1 LRFLLP
7 SGGGATVNAMYHWI
21 PFWPDTAAVNAV
33 VVNNL
38 YIAELGVSGLTV
50 AMVGVMMLTFCIR
63 YRKGSPTSRADRV
76 QKTWRFE
83 IGWTT
88 ATLGAFLTLFVWG
101 ATIYIW
107 LYQAPAGDE
116 EVYVVAKQWMWKIE
130 HPGGQRE
137 IDALHVPVN
146 KTIRVVMASADV
158 IHSFFVPAFRIKRD
172 VVPGTLQ
179 TIWFKANK
187 TGVFK
192 LECSQ
197 FCGLQHAT
205 MQGEIDVLSGPD
217 YARWLTEQ
225 GVQQSLAGQGEAVF
239 RAHGCSGCHSD
250 NSTVHAP
257 SLAGLYGTL
266 VHLQDGSV
274 RLVDEAYIRDCILN
288 PRSFTVAG
296 YPPVMPDFSGQLSED
311 DLIKLIAYIR
321 SLGKEE
327 TVK

>member
-1 LRFLLP
+1 
-7 SGGGATVNAMYHWI
+7 MYHWI
-21 PFWPDTAAVNAV
+21 PFWPDTAAVNAI

-38 YIAELGVSGLTV
+38 YIAELGVSALILVTV
-50 AMVGVMMLTFCIR
+50 LAMMLTFCIR
-63 YRKGSPTSRADRV
+63 YRKGSAASRAGRV
-76 QKTWRFE
+76 QKTWHFE
-83 IGWTT
+83 IGWTV
-88 ATLGAFLTLFVWG
+88 ATLGAFLVLFVWG
-101 ATIYIW
+101 AAIYIW
-107 LYQAPAGDE
+107 LYQAPRGDE

-146 KTIRVVMASADV
+146 KTIRVVMASEDV

-179 TIWFKANK
+179 TIWFKADK

-192 LECSQ
+192 LECTQ

-205 MQGEIDVLSGPD
+205 MQGEIDVMSGPD

-225 GVQQSLAGQGEAVF
+225 GVHESLAEQGEAVF
-239 RAHGCSGCHSD
+239 RAHGCSGCHGD

-257 SLAGLYGTL
+257 PLTGLYGTY

-274 RLVDEAYIRDCILN
+274 RLADEAYIRDCILN

-296 YPPVMPDFSGQLSED
+296 YPPLMPDFAGQLGED
-311 DLIKLIAYIR
+311 DLVKLIAYIK
-321 SLGKEE
+321 SLGKQESAR
-327 TVK
+327 

>member
-1 LRFLLP
+1 
-7 SGGGATVNAMYHWI
+7 MYHWI

-38 YIAELGVSGLTV
+38 YIAELGVSGLIV

-63 YRKGSPTSRADRV
+63 YRKGSATSRADRV

-88 ATLGAFLTLFVWG
+88 ATLGAFLILFVWG

-137 IDALHVPVN
+137 IDALHVPVD

-225 GVQQSLAGQGEAVF
+225 GVQQSLAEQGEAVF

-274 RLVDEAYIRDCILN
+274 RRADEAYIRDCILN

-311 DLIKLIAYIR
+311 DLIKLVAYIR

-327 TVK
+327 STK